1 MNFLDQQY
9 DDKGKPLGPEKYK
22 EIVKERYF
30 IAKHSHI
37 SYDDTGKMT
46 PRERDYI
53 QEFIVDDLKRQQ
65 DYVKNMTQEMRT
77 KGGKIKRG

>member
-1 MNFLDQQY
+1 MSFLDQQY
-9 DDKGKPLGPEKYK
+9 DEKGKPLGPEKYK

-53 QEFIVDDLKRQQ
+53 QEFIVDDLKKQS
-65 DYVKNMTQEMRT
+65 DYVKSITQEMQQN
-77 KGGKIKRG
+77 KGKVKRG